1 LLEIFKLDVS
11 LKVYLAIIT
20 GHLYKKGL
28 VLYSKLWIEAVLS
41 YQKEALKN
49 AWWWLHT
56 LHLFLFATV
65 LDAFST

>member
-28 VLYSKLWIEAVLS
+28 VLYSKLWIEAVKLP
-41 YQKEALKN
+41 KRGFEKCLVVAPHV
-49 AWWWLHT
+49 AP
-56 LHLFLFATV
+56 LFV
-65 LDAFST
+65 CYCS